1 MEEKPAVATTS
12 PVAAPNIQS
21 KPLASPGK
29 AINPETG
36 EEYTPVDYS
45 KDQLQEPPVA
55 GAEEANPAVDV
66 NAPLQEPP
74 VAGAEKANPGADP
87 ATPAVTA
94 NPAVAPAKTA
104 YKGSAG
110 AQEIQKLNPAIKD
123 VNKIQPG
130 QTLKMPDGS
139 TYTVK
144 PGDTLDRIAKGTKP
158 APDKFDK
165 APAAAPAQPAPAQ
178 PAPAQPAPGAPFK
191 KELPPELSRIK
202 QLSGTKPVIPGGI
215 ADIANQVAGAKPAP
229 LTAKESMER
238 LLAITRL
245 Q

>member
-1 MEEKPAVATTS
+1 MEEKPDVATTS

-45 KDQLQEPPVA
+45 QDQLKEPPAA
-55 GAEEANPAVDV
+55 GAEEAKPAVDV

-74 VAGAEKANPGADP
+74 GADP
-87 ATPAVTA
+87 ATTIQGGAA
-94 NPAVAPAKTA
+94 SAAGGPAKANRDDMPFGKAFAAARAAGEKQFTW
-104 YKGSAG
+104 KG
-110 AQEIQKLNPAIKD
+110 KPYTTD
-123 VNKIQPG
+123 VA
-130 QTLKMPDGS
+130 
-139 TYTVK
+139 K
-144 PGDTLDRIAKGTKP
+144 PGATPPAAKPGATPP
-158 APDKFDK
+158 ATRGA
-165 APAAAPAQPAPAQ
+165 APAAPA
-178 PAPAQPAPGAPFK
+178 APFK
-191 KELPPELSRIK
+191 KELPPELDRMK

>member
-45 KDQLQEPPVA
+45 QDQLKEPPAA
-55 GAEEANPAVDV
+55 GAEEAKPAVDV

-74 VAGAEKANPGADP
+74 GAETATGSAALDGTKPGADP
-87 ATPAVTA
+87 ATTIQGGAA
-94 NPAVAPAKTA
+94 SAAGGPAKANRDDMPFGKAFAAARAAGEKQFTW
-104 YKGSAG
+104 KG
-110 AQEIQKLNPAIKD
+110 KPYTTD
-123 VNKIQPG
+123 VA
-130 QTLKMPDGS
+130 
-139 TYTVK
+139 K
-144 PGDTLDRIAKGTKP
+144 PGATPPAAKPGATPP
-158 APDKFDK
+158 ATRGA
-165 APAAAPAQPAPAQ
+165 APAAPA
-178 PAPAQPAPGAPFK
+178 APFK
-191 KELPPELSRIK
+191 KELPPELDRMK